1 MNDDLRNRKFLCGDS
16 ALPAMHR
23 PLIGVPMGRERSA
36 RMHGLPLYIM
46 NQTYVR
52 VLESVG
58 ALPVLIPL
66 SMSEATLRA
75 TFERLDGLFL
85 PGGEDVEPHHYGE
98 QPHERL
104 GTTDPERDRTEML
117 LTSWALETQMPLLA
131 VCRGMQVL
139 NVVCGGTL
147 WQDLVSQRPDL
158 TKHDFVPPN
167 YQRYRICHHV
177 RIDGESKLA
186 HALGRSHE
194 INSMHHQAVKQL
206 GMGLKVVAKDE
217 AGVVEAVEMPDA
229 PWVVGV
235 QWHPEELAKT
245 DSYSTRLFFDFVR
258 AAASDWRSRR
268 SMVGMQPEI
277 YDEVVVEPLVGEAST
292 MQQVLL
298 Q

>member
-1 MNDDLRNRKFLCGDS
+1 MNDDLRNKKFLDGNS
-16 ALPAMHR
+16 AFAHLRR

-52 VLESVG
+52 VLETVG

-66 SMSEATLRA
+66 SMSEATLRG

-85 PGGEDVEPHHYGE
+85 PGGEDIEPHHYGE

-104 GTTDPERDRTEML
+104 GATDPERDRTEML

-131 VCRGMQVL
+131 VCRGMQLL

-147 WQDLVSQRPDL
+147 WQDLASQRPDL
-158 TKHDFVPPN
+158 AKHDFVPPT

-177 RIDGESKLA
+177 RIDGESRLA
-186 HALGRSHE
+186 RSLGRSHE

-206 GMGLKVVAKDE
+206 GMGLKAVAKDE
-217 AGVVEAVEMPDA
+217 AGVVEAVEMVDA

-245 DSYSTRLFFDFVR
+245 DSYSARLFGDFVR
-258 AAASDWRSRR
+258 AAADDWRNGR
-268 SMVGMQPEI
+268 SLAAAQAKGF
-277 YDEVVVEPLVGEAST
+277 DEVAIEAPAVEMST
-292 MQQVLL
+292 TRQALL